1 MYGHDCAWS
10 PGRKSGEHYMFM
22 TYIYANHWRL
32 IYINQYRRL
41 MPICYLLMDMIQMI
55 KKNQRG
61 ALMYTKHLD
70 CFSAPLC
77 LVQIRTIPD
86 VHNVYM
92 HGFSPRSAPSYST
105 PQMRSIARKFLHF
118 SADFELYPYV
128 DGPACLG
135 LRTMIYTFP
144 RSFDGCM
151 KTGRA
156 G

>member
-1 MYGHDCAWS
+1 MYGHDCAWG

-32 IYINQYRRL
+32 IYIYINQYRRL
-41 MPICYLLMDMIQMI
+41 MPICYLLMDLIQMI

-61 ALMYTKHLD
+61 ALMYTKRLD

-77 LVQIRTIPD
+77 LVKIHTIPD

-105 PQMRSIARKFLHF
+105 HKCAPSHESSCILVPILSCTHMLTA
-118 SADFELYPYV
+118 
-128 DGPACLG
+128 
-135 LRTMIYTFP
+135 LR
-144 RSFDGCM
+144 
-151 KTGRA
+151 A
-156 G
+156 

>member
-1 MYGHDCAWS
+1 MCGHDCAWG

-32 IYINQYRRL
+32 IYIYINQYRRL
-41 MPICYLLMDMIQMI
+41 MPICYLLMDLIQMI

-61 ALMYTKHLD
+61 ALMYTKRLD

-77 LVQIRTIPD
+77 LVKIRTIPD
-86 VHNVYM
+86 VHNVYL
-92 HGFSPRSAPSYST
+92 HAWLLTVLSAILFNT
-105 PQMRSIARKFLHF
+105 QMRSIARKFLHF

-135 LRTMIYTFP
+135 YDLYL
-144 RSFDGCM
+144 S
-151 KTGRA
+151 A
-156 G
+156 